1 MPKSI
6 GTTDNN
12 FKLIFSN
19 LNLAQRLVKMLLK
32 ELMNIEVE
40 EKEITIQNPVI
51 EGKGDGSLK
60 EYIMDARFDVGKK
73 YIIDIEMQNYFN
85 VNRENTLKRMLD
97 YLTQVATIYKNQR
110 KSTTDTI
117 YMGIC
122 FANCK
127 INKDVF
133 VDMHEMINI
142 AHDNVI
148 NYYKVYTIDF
158 TKIDK
163 CDNIV
168 LREFVEVLTSD
179 ARYKYKGRNKLMED
193 LLYEIYGTTLS
204 AQQIEANI
212 RRQRNIEYEQD
223 LIKNSKEEG
232 KKEGK
237 IEGIKLGKKE
247 GKLEGQKE
255 NQKEIIKKSLSKGKT
270 LEEIADFLD
279 LSIGKL
285 NSILKE
291 EI

>member
-19 LNLAQRLVKMLLK
+19 LSLAQRLIKMLLK
-32 ELMNIEVE
+32 ELMNVEVDE
-40 EKEITIQNPVI
+40 NEITIQNPVI

-60 EYIMDARFDVGKK
+60 EYIMDARFDVGKE

-85 VNRENTLKRMLD
+85 VNRQNTLRRMLD
-97 YLTQVATIYKNQR
+97 YLTQVATVYKNQR
-110 KSTTDTI
+110 KSTANTI
-117 YMGIC
+117 YIGIC

-142 AHDNVI
+142 AHDNII

-158 TKIDK
+158 TKIKK

-179 ARYKYKGRNKLMED
+179 ARYKYEGRNKLMED
-193 LLYEIYGTTLS
+193 LLQEIFGTTLS
-204 AQQIEANI
+204 AEQIEANI
-212 RRQRNIEYEQD
+212 RRQRNIDYEQD
-223 LIKNSKEEG
+223 LIENSKKEG
-232 KKEGK
+232 KEEGK
-237 IEGIKLGKKE
+237 IEGIKLGKE
-247 GKLEGQKE
+247 EGQEEK
-255 NQKEIIKKSLSKGKT
+255 QKEIIKNSLSKGKT

-279 LSIGKL
+279 LTIDEVKKYL
-285 NSILKE
+285 
-291 EI
+291 